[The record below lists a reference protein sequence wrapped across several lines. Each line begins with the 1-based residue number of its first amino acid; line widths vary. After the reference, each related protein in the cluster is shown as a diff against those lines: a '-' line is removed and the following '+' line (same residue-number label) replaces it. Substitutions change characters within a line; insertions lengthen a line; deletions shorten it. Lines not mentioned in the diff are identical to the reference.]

1 MPRARG
7 APIVM
12 AIALSLGL
20 VATACAEDQPAISA
34 GGEGQEDQGEGHE
47 EEGTVTVAGQEATDH
62 GSEDVA
68 GASEAEVEVDNF
80 YFAPTVLEGEAG
92 QTLTISLHNEG
103 SAPHTFTIE
112 DQGIDEELQP
122 GDEGVTVDVTFPES
136 GAVAYICRFHVGGG
150 MAGGLSVGGDLEAG
164 SGSTGTSDETSD
176 DSGSGGGY

>member
-34 GGEGQEDQGEGHE
+34 GGEGQEDQGEDHS

-68 GASEAEVEVDNF
+68 GASDAEVEVDDF

-92 QTLTISLHNEG
+92 QTLTLSLHNEG
-103 SAPHTFTIE
+103 AAPHTFTIE
-112 DQGIDEELQP
+112 DQGVDEELQP

-136 GAVAYICRFHVGGG
+136 GAVAWICRFHAGSG
-150 MAGGLSVGGDLEAG
+150 MAGGLSVGGDLEGG
-164 SGSTGTSDETSD
+164 SGGTDASEETED
-176 DSGSGGGY
+176 DSGGAGGY